1 MAGVKNKLK
10 SIRNY
15 LQVVSMRPYQP
26 QLSSNSLEPSILFLP
41 AADAGGI
48 GDDAMISGALN
59 GVAQR
64 QTHQHSTAVGR
75 YSAAQSIYN
84 FEHTL
89 HEEFFWTQW
98 GGIKQAEKVFSR
110 YSHFYVMGADV
121 MDGLYSYSDSIR
133 RLRYAELARDMGL
146 KVSFLGFSFNK
157 NPHPLITNE
166 IARIGKGIHYC
177 LRDPISYDRFAKIGN
192 LDMSLVADLAFLVKP
207 NETTN
212 KLRGLEDFV
221 KKNHDKNK
229 LIIGLNIHLLFNK
242 TNGSGHVDKLV
253 TSLAS
258 IIRNHPDIAFVL
270 LPHDFRPGV
279 DDRVPL
285 ADIAKQVAS
294 PESVYLLDVPLYA
307 SEIKKA
313 VSYLDGLFT
322 GRMHLG
328 IAALGQ
334 GVPIAGIVYQGKF
347 EGLFQHFGFSDG
359 ETISPAAAAEIDTV
373 NDFFDQWLS
382 RLPAATKVVKDKVP
396 EVQKLSL
403 KNFEYL

>member
-1 MAGVKNKLK
+1 MAGLKNNLK

-26 QLSSNSLEPSILFLP
+26 KLAANSVEPSILFLP

-59 GVAQR
+59 GVAER
-64 QTHQHSTAVGR
+64 QTRQHKTALGK
-75 YSAAQSIYN
+75 YSATKSPYN
-84 FEHTL
+84 FEHDFQ
-89 HEEFFWTQW
+89 EEYFWTQW
-98 GGIKQAEKVFSR
+98 GGIKQAEQVFSR

-121 MDGLYSYSDSIR
+121 MDGLYSFSDSIR

-157 NPHPLITNE
+157 NPHPLITEE

-177 LRDPISYDRFAKIGN
+177 LRDPISYERFAKIGN

-212 KLRGLEDFV
+212 KLQGLENFV
-221 KKNHDKNK
+221 KRNRDSGK

-242 TNGSGHVDKLV
+242 TNGMGHVDKLV
-253 TSLAS
+253 AALSS
-258 IIRNHPDIAFVL
+258 IIHNHPEIAFVL

-285 ADIAKQVAS
+285 AEIAKQVGS
-294 PESVYLLDVPLYA
+294 PANVYLLDVPLYA

-313 VSYLDGLFT
+313 TSYLDGLFT

-347 EGLFQHFGFSDG
+347 EGLFQHFGFGDG
-359 ETISPAAAAEIDTV
+359 ETISPVAAADITQV

-382 RLPAATKVVKDKVP
+382 RLPAATKLVKDKVST
-396 EVQKLSL
+396 VKQLSL